1 MKLISRRG
9 NKKLIFYFALTLSFE
24 GSLIVNSK
32 TVARLNAFYQTDY
45 KEQKVERQYI
55 CIL

>member
-32 TVARLNAFYQTDY
+32 TVARLNYQTDH